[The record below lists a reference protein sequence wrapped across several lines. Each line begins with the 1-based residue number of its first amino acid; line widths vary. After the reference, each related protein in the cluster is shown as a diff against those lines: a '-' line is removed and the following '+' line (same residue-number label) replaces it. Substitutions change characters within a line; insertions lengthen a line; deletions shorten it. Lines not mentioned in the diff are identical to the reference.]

1 MQYRGDLYA
10 KIGRKY
16 LKLEMNSD
24 DVDNMSKRIKEL
36 EEENEKLKKESF
48 RHKCGFCIYND
59 HICTEK

>member
-1 MQYRGDLYA
+1 MQYQGDLYA

-36 EEENEKLKKESF
+36 EEENVAREKD
-48 RHKCGFCIYND
+48 R
-59 HICTEK
+59 

>member
-1 MQYRGDLYA
+1 MQYQGDLYA

-24 DVDNMSKRIKEL
+24 DVDNMSERIKEL

-48 RHKCGFCIYND
+48 RHKCGFCIHND
-59 HICTEK
+59 NICTEK

>member
-36 EEENEKLKKESF
+36 EEEIAKLKKESF
-48 RHKCGFCIYND
+48 RHKCGFCIHND
-59 HICTEK
+59 NICTEK